1 MQDGYEYTSVFKGD
15 TKTNRDWW
23 NERHM
28 PCRAGNLYSSPT
40 VCCYKREFLI
50 FQDKSEIKIFKWNLK
65 MILRQLL
72 IQNISICLCRSP
84 SSYLQSER
92 WTSPHISLWT
102 FEDRHWISRDI
113 FSSRSMPPPSLT
125 LWYISVPNAWLSWM
139 ASWLALICLKKK
151 KFPKVQDWERYKE
164 PYRGS
169 DWLDGPAILWL
180 HSIFSF
186 GLLFQDPLFVVSL

>member
-92 WTSPHISLWT
+92 WTSPYVSLWT
-102 FEDRHWISRDI
+102 FEDRHWIPRDI
-113 FSSRSMPPPSLT
+113 FSSRSNATTFINSLV
-125 LWYISVPNAWLSWM
+125 YKCSK
-139 ASWLALICLKKK
+139 CLTILNGFLTCSDLLKKKK

-186 GLLFQDPLFVVSL
+186 GLFF

>member
-1 MQDGYEYTSVFKGD
+1 MNTPQFLRETLRLTETGEMKDTCPAEQATSIHLQLFAV
-15 TKTNRDWW
+15 TK
-23 NERHM
+23 EI
-28 PCRAGNLYSSPT
+28 
-40 VCCYKREFLI
+40 EFLI
-50 FQDKSEIKIFKWNLK
+50 FQEKSEIKIFKWNL

-102 FEDRHWISRDI
+102 FEDRHWIPRDI

-151 KFPKVQDWERYKE
+151 NFLKCKIERGIKNLTEALTGWMGQLFYG
-164 PYRGS
+164 YTASFLSGS
-169 DWLDGPAILWL
+169 SSKTLCL
-180 HSIFSF
+180 
-186 GLLFQDPLFVVSL
+186 

>member
-92 WTSPHISLWT
+92 WTSPYVSLWT
-102 FEDRHWISRDI
+102 FEDRHWIPRDI
-113 FSSRSMPPPSLT
+113 FSSRSNATTFIHSLVYKCSKCLT
-125 LWYISVPNAWLSWM
+125 ILNGFLTCSDL
-139 ASWLALICLKKK
+139 LKKK
-151 KFPKVQDWERYKE
+151 KNFLKCKIERGIKNLTEALTGWMGQLFYGCTASFLL
-164 PYRGS
+164 GS
-169 DWLDGPAILWL
+169 SSKTLC
-180 HSIFSF
+180 
-186 GLLFQDPLFVVSL
+186 V

>member
-1 MQDGYEYTSVFKGD
+1 MNTPQFLRETLRLTETGEMKDTCPAEQATSIHLQLFAV
-15 TKTNRDWW
+15 TK
-23 NERHM
+23 EI
-28 PCRAGNLYSSPT
+28 
-40 VCCYKREFLI
+40 EFLI
-50 FQDKSEIKIFKWNLK
+50 FQEKSEIKIFKWNL

-102 FEDRHWISRDI
+102 FEDRHWIPRDV

-151 KFPKVQDWERYKE
+151 KIPKVQDWERYKE

>member
-92 WTSPHISLWT
+92 WTSPYVSLWT
-102 FEDRHWISRDI
+102 FEDRHWIPRDI
-113 FSSRSMPPPSLT
+113 FSSRSNATTFINSLVYKCSKCLT
-125 LWYISVPNAWLSWM
+125 ILNGFLTCSDL
-139 ASWLALICLKKK
+139 LKKK
-151 KFPKVQDWERYKE
+151 KNFLKCKIERGIKNLTEALTGWMGQLFYGCTASFLL
-164 PYRGS
+164 GS
-169 DWLDGPAILWL
+169 SSKTLC
-180 HSIFSF
+180 
-186 GLLFQDPLFVVSL
+186 V